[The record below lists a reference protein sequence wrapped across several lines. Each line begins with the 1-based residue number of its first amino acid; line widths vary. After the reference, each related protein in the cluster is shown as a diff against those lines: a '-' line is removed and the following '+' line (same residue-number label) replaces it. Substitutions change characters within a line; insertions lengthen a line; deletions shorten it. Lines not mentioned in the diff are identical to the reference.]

1 MDLGAAILILVLLG
15 LMVVVFIAFW
25 LWILVGLAMLTP
37 RASGT
42 AVDEPAAQA
51 ENLTYNP
58 CPTCGAIQSRW
69 NAMNVLQRA
78 AALPAFAIHATRCA
92 LAGCPLTLL

>member
-15 LMVVVFIAFW
+15 LKFVVFVVFW
-25 LWILVGLAMLTP
+25 LWFVIGFAMLTP

-42 AVDEPAAQA
+42 AVEEPTAQA
-51 ENLTYNP
+51 ENLVYNP
-58 CPTCGAIQSRW
+58 CPTCAVIQSRW
-69 NAMNVLQRA
+69 DAMNILQKA
-78 AALPAFAIHATRCA
+78 VALPAFAVHAARCA